1 MFIVL
6 IQTYKNKMK
15 TDQQNPSKVL
25 LTALGAWVL
34 TLATLLGS
42 TYTIRQRVVVNTMR
56 PAYAYATN
64 DDDLWNRNDNENETV
79 HLPTKFDIGLRIA
92 AISGKK

>member
-1 MFIVL
+1 M
-6 IQTYKNKMK
+6 N
-15 TDQQNPSKVL
+15 TDQQNTLKVF
-25 LTALGAWVL
+25 LTAVGAWVL

-42 TYTIRQRVVVNTMR
+42 MHTIRQRVVVNTIR

-64 DDDLWNRNDNENETV
+64 DDNEWNRNDNENETV
-79 HLPTKFDIGLRIA
+79 HMPDKFDVGLRIA

>member
-1 MFIVL
+1 M
-6 IQTYKNKMK
+6 N
-15 TDQQNPSKVL
+15 TDKQNPSKIFF
-25 LTALGAWVL
+25 TAVGAWIL

-42 TYTIRQRVVVNTMR
+42 VHTVRQRVVVNTTR

-64 DDDLWNRNDNENETV
+64 DENDWNRNDNENETV
-79 HLPTKFDIGLRIA
+79 HMPDKFDVGLRIA